1 MSEYNRNTNNSFD
14 PSWWLIVIAFAVF
27 WPVGVGLLL
36 YKLSQSSQGKAMQ
49 RSVLNALEGQ
59 QRQQGYQPPQHRQ
72 TYQAT
77 GRSSSTTR
85 PGAQNQ
91 PSQQSQPNKPN
102 KPKRRSAAGIKNG
115 RWMSIL
121 GGILTV
127 LFGMMTVDE
136 FMTWMPR
143 IWLAIQNTLP
153 FFVLTG
159 VGVGLFAWGRFR
171 RRQSRRLHKILNM
184 VGEQKKVDIRAL
196 ADAIPTDFDRACEDI
211 QTLIDGGFLGENAY
225 IDMSTGL
232 LMLSGD
238 GLKAKP
244 KPKATPKQNLDED
257 EKLLAQIR
265 QVNAAIPDEEMSRKI
280 DRIEECTQHILEYQ
294 KNHPEKSP
302 ELHTFL
308 DYYLPTTLKILN
320 TYAELEQQ
328 GLDGENVMATKGR
341 IEHMMDSVVE
351 GFETQLDKLFQG
363 DMMDISS
370 DIDVMEKM
378 LSRDGLSG
386 GMKIPTAPDLPGD
399 GEAAPAAQPNPAPQ
413 SDPFAQADDIFQSE
427 AQTGYTP
434 TLTLNPDGGAAAVQ
448 TAPDEEAK
456 S

>member
-1 MSEYNRNTNNSFD
+1 MSDYQRNSNSFD

-27 WPVGVGLLL
+27 WPVGVGLLI
-36 YKLSQSSQGKAMQ
+36 YKLAQTSQGKAMQ
-49 RSVLNALEGQ
+49 RNVLNALEGQ
-59 QRQQGYQPPQHRQ
+59 HQQGYQPPQNRQ
-72 TYQAT
+72 VYQAT

-85 PGAQNQ
+85 PGAQKQENPQ
-91 PSQQSQPNKPN
+91 EQKQPN

-127 LFGMMTVDE
+127 FFGMMTVDE
-136 FMTWMPR
+136 FMTYMPQIWMS
-143 IWLAIQNTLP
+143 IQNALP

-159 VGVGLFAWGRFR
+159 VGAGLFAWGRFR
-171 RRQSRRLHKILNM
+171 RRQSRRLRKILNM

-196 ADAIPTDFDRACEDI
+196 ADAIPTDFDKACEDI

-225 IDMSTGL
+225 IDMSTGM
-232 LMLSGD
+232 LMLTGD
-238 GLKAKP
+238 GIKAKP
-244 KPKATPKQNLDED
+244 RPKAKPRQDLDED
-257 EKLLAQIR
+257 ERLLAQIR
-265 QVNAAIPDEEMSRKI
+265 QVNEAIPDEEMTRKI
-280 DRIEECTQHILEYQ
+280 NRIEECTQHILEYQ
-294 KNHPEKSP
+294 KNHPEKTS

-320 TYAELEQQ
+320 TYAELERQ
-328 GLDGENVMATKGR
+328 GIDGENVTATKTR
-341 IEHMMDSVVE
+341 IEQMMDKVVE

-386 GMKIPTAPDLPGD
+386 GMRIPTAPGIPDEP
-399 GEAAPAAQPNPAPQ
+399 EETAPQAAPAEQPAPKA
-413 SDPFAQADDIFQSE
+413 DPFAQAEDIFQS
-427 AQTGYTP
+427 QQSYTP

-448 TAPDEEAK
+448 TAPEEEAK